1 MAKRF
6 KNHVFIK
13 VPVFCHGMRPAL
25 LWVKCPC
32 GRVHKEYFGPKDMDV
47 KQARVD
53 FLEKQLALAYVAM
66 APESRKAKKAGGPKG
81 MRKSKKRGKESR

>member
-1 MAKRF
+1 
-6 KNHVFIK
+6 
-13 VPVFCHGMRPAL
+13 
-25 LWVKCPC
+25 
-32 GRVHKEYFGPKDMDV
+32 MDV